1 MNTSLPLA
9 TETTIIYVYD
19 NTFEGLLTAVF
30 EGYVQKHWQAQIMT
44 DIEYTPQLFALKY
57 IVETNADKASR
68 VWKGL
73 LAKMEKS
80 ERSLLVKCFLSELPQ
95 REEIIYQ
102 YIQYALRSHQ
112 NIARDYGNKYVLE
125 LAQIVKMVGREKH
138 RMEAFVRFQKLG
150 DGTYYAVVEPDFNV
164 LPLIA
169 SHFKR
174 RYADQRWIIYDIKR
188 KYGIAYDLE
197 KVTQITMNFDSEN
210 ITAENVVAAYDVEE
224 ELYQTL
230 WKAFFNSVNIKER
243 KNMKLHLRSMP
254 HRYWKYLTEKMI

>member
-125 LAQIVKMVGREKH
+125 LAQIVKMVGREIGRAH
-138 RMEAFVRFQKLG
+138 V
-150 DGTYYAVVEPDFNV
+150 
-164 LPLIA
+164 
-169 SHFKR
+169 
-174 RYADQRWIIYDIKR
+174 
-188 KYGIAYDLE
+188 
-197 KVTQITMNFDSEN
+197 
-210 ITAENVVAAYDVEE
+210 
-224 ELYQTL
+224 
-230 WKAFFNSVNIKER
+230 
-243 KNMKLHLRSMP
+243 
-254 HRYWKYLTEKMI
+254 

>member
-1 MNTSLPLA
+1 MKSTLPIAAVDTS
-9 TETTIIYVYD
+9 IYVYD

-30 EGYVQKHWQAQIMT
+30 EGYVQKHWQARIVTSQQ
-44 DIEYTPQLFALKY
+44 YSPQLFATKY
-57 IVETNADKASR
+57 VIETNADKATR

-73 LAKMEKS
+73 LPTMQKT
-80 ERSLLVKCFLSELPQ
+80 ERSCLVKCFLSELPQ

-112 NIARDYGNKYVLE
+112 NIARDYGNKYVME

-150 DGTYYAVVEPDFNV
+150 DGTYYSVVEPDFNV

-169 SHFKR
+169 THFKN

-188 KYGIAYDLE
+188 KYGIAYDLD
-197 KVTQITMNFDSEN
+197 KVTQITMNFDMEN
-210 ITAENVVAAYDVEE
+210 IAADNVVAAYDEE
-224 ELYQTL
+224 EVLYQTL